1 MCDAIRN
8 LIAEICDCFRSPKDL
23 IKYFRKRKSSLTW
36 FSNWIKK
43 LMLKS
48 MKFPTW
54 VEKLGRLWFMIHSKF
69 WLGVVHDPMMN
80 RLRRFPDQS
89 QELNRISIC
98 APIKK
103 ILKFESKVK
112 SQKSKVYWI
121 CALIGKIPESES
133 RSKEPSIWELIAKF
147 S

>member
-1 MCDAIRN
+1 
-8 LIAEICDCFRSPKDL
+8 
-23 IKYFRKRKSSLTW
+23 
-36 FSNWIKK
+36 
-43 LMLKS
+43 
-48 MKFPTW
+48 
-54 VEKLGRLWFMIHSKF
+54 
-69 WLGVVHDPMMN
+69 MMN